1 MSNVRLMVR
10 SVCVAWLL
18 LGGGLSD
25 PAQSQELT
33 EVELSTTPWLDGQTG
48 ELQPLPV
55 RESLTSPKHRDSRWL
70 KGPDASRGRN
80 QGTPWRPNFSW
91 QGSIVQTIVFWGLVA
106 VLIVTL
112 FFLVFMIVRSSD
124 TSFGGQAVRNE
135 RFNRERTRSLEA
147 RMEQLPEAVRG
158 QATDL
163 RSQAWESFQ
172 QSDLQRAM
180 ICLFGHQLLLLDQH
194 ALLRLERG
202 KTNRAYLR
210 ELAGNPAAEQVLRQT
225 VRWFDASYFGYHLVT
240 AKRFGELW
248 RENERLEAWV
258 RQHAEVTA

>member
-18 LGGGLSD
+18 LWGGLSD
-25 PAQSQELT
+25 PAQGQELT
-33 EVELSTTPWLDGQTG
+33 EIELSTTPWLDGQTG

-70 KGPDASRGRN
+70 KGPDTSRGKSRS
-80 QGTPWRPNFSW
+80 TPWRSNFSW
-91 QGSIVQTIVFWGLVA
+91 QGSIVQTIVFWGLLA
-106 VLIVTL
+106 VLIGML
-112 FFLVFMIVRSSD
+112 FFIVLMIFRSSD
-124 TSFGGQAVRNE
+124 SSFGGQAFSGDRP
-135 RFNRERTRSLEA
+135 NRGRTRSLEA
-147 RMEQLPEAVRG
+147 SMEQLPEAVRG
-158 QATDL
+158 QAIDL
-163 RSQAWESFQ
+163 RSQAWQSFR

-202 KTNRAYLR
+202 KTNRAYLQ

-225 VRWFDASYFGYHLVT
+225 VRWFDASYFGYHPVT
-240 AKRFGELW
+240 AERFGELW

-258 RQHAEVTA
+258 QKHAEVTA